1 MKRNG
6 FTLIELL
13 VVVAIIGILAAVGTV
28 AYNGYTSAAK
38 SSAAKANFRLVF
50 NYMAMETKKCSL
62 DFDTTAMDGAL
73 NCATYNSA
81 GINSG
86 SAVLKSDLIYNAIF
100 YTMNGRDLSPEAP
113 LPNKSRLISNPFG
126 KASSAGNTDN
136 GFWGGSSSSYDTA
149 LGFVR
154 YSVWRGQVWLR
165 ICFKSPCSNLNNQ
178 LLEKYLLE

>member
-50 NYMAMETKKCSL
+50 NYMATETKKCSL
-62 DFDTTAMDGAL
+62 GLDTAMDGAL
-73 NCATYNSA
+73 NCATYNS
-81 GINSG
+81 G
-86 SAVLKSDLIYNAIF
+86 SAVIKSGLVYDAIF
-100 YTMNGRDLSPEAP
+100 YTMNGWDGWGK
-113 LPNKSRLISNPFG
+113 LPKKSRLISNPFG
-126 KASSAGNTDN
+126 KASSAASTDY
-136 GFWGGSSSSYDTA
+136 GFWGGSANSRDEA

-154 YSVWRGQVWLR
+154 YSGNSEIWLR

-178 LLEKYLLE
+178 LLEKYRLE

>member
-38 SSAAKANFRLVF
+38 SSAAKANFKLIL
-50 NYMAMETKKCSL
+50 NYMATETKKCSL
-62 DFDTTAMDGAL
+62 GFDTAMDGAL
-73 NCATYNSA
+73 NCATYNS
-81 GINSG
+81 GNIYF
-86 SAVLKSDLIYNAIF
+86 KHDLLYNAIF
-100 YTMNGRDLSPEAP
+100 YTMNSKDPSGT

-126 KASSAGNTDN
+126 TAGLVNTDY
-136 GFWGGSSSSYDTA
+136 GFWYGGIISSDEA

-154 YSVWRGQVWLR
+154 YSIGRDNAYLR
-165 ICFKSPCSNLNNQ
+165 ICFKSPCSNPNNQ

>member
-1 MKRNG
+1 MRRNG

-28 AYNGYTSAAK
+28 AYNGYTKAAK

-50 NYMAMETKKCSL
+50 NYMATESQKCSL
-62 DFDTTAMDGAL
+62 GFDTTAMDGAL

-81 GINSG
+81 SR
-86 SAVLKSDLIYNAIF
+86 KSDLIYNAIF
-100 YTMNGRDLSPEAP
+100 YTMNGKDPSPGAP

-126 KASSAGNTDN
+126 VASAAGDTDN
-136 GFWGGSSSSYDTA
+136 GFWGGSSNSRDEA

-154 YSVWRGQVWLR
+154 YSVWFNEVYLR

>member
-50 NYMAMETKKCSL
+50 NYMATESQKCSL
-62 DFDTTAMDGAL
+62 GFDTTAMDGAL

-81 GINSG
+81 SR
-86 SAVLKSDLIYNAIF
+86 KSDLIYNAIF
-100 YTMNGRDLSPEAP
+100 YTMNGKDPSPGAP

-154 YSVWRGQVWLR
+154 YSVGRGQVWLR

>member
-1 MKRNG
+1 MRRNG

-62 DFDTTAMDGAL
+62 GFDTTAMDGAL

-81 GINSG
+81 SR
-86 SAVLKSDLIYNAIF
+86 KSDLIYNAIF
-100 YTMNGRDLSPEAP
+100 YTMNGRDPSPGAP

>member
-1 MKRNG
+1 MRRNG

-28 AYNGYTSAAK
+28 AYNGYTKAAK

-50 NYMAMETKKCSL
+50 NYMATESQKCSL
-62 DFDTTAMDGAL
+62 GFDTTAMDGAL

-81 GINSG
+81 SR
-86 SAVLKSDLIYNAIF
+86 KSDLIYNAIF
-100 YTMNGRDLSPEAP
+100 YTMNGKDPSPGAP

-154 YSVWRGQVWLR
+154 YSVGRGQVWLR

>member
-38 SSAAKANFRLVF
+38 SSAAKANFKLIL
-50 NYMAMETKKCSL
+50 NYMATESQKCSL
-62 DFDTTAMDGAL
+62 GFDTAMDGAL
-73 NCATYNSA
+73 NCATYNSSH
-81 GINSG
+81 IYY
-86 SAVLKSDLIYNAIF
+86 KHDLLYNAIF
-100 YTMNGRDLSPEAP
+100 YTMNGKDPSGT

-126 KASSAGNTDN
+126 TAGLVNTDY
-136 GFWGGSSSSYDTA
+136 GFWWGSIISSDEA

-154 YSVWRGQVWLR
+154 YSIGRDNAYLR
-165 ICFKSPCSNLNNQ
+165 ICFKSPCSNPNNQ

>member
-28 AYNGYTSAAK
+28 AYNGYTKAAK

-50 NYMAMETKKCSL
+50 NYMATESQKCSL
-62 DFDTTAMDGAL
+62 GFDTTAMDGAL

-81 GINSG
+81 SR
-86 SAVLKSDLIYNAIF
+86 KSDLIYNAIF
-100 YTMNGRDLSPEAP
+100 YTMNGKDPSPGAP

-154 YSVWRGQVWLR
+154 YSVGRGQVWLR

>member
-62 DFDTTAMDGAL
+62 GFDTTAMDGAL

-100 YTMNGRDLSPEAP
+100 YTMNGRDPSPGAP

-126 KASSAGNTDN
+126 TTGQASTDY
-136 GFWGGSSSSYDTA
+136 GFWGGGSNSRDEA

>member
-28 AYNGYTSAAK
+28 AYNGYTKAAK

-50 NYMAMETKKCSL
+50 NYMATESQKCSL
-62 DFDTTAMDGAL
+62 GFDTTAMDGAL

-81 GINSG
+81 SR
-86 SAVLKSDLIYNAIF
+86 KSDLIYNAIF
-100 YTMNGRDLSPEAP
+100 YTMNGKDPSPGAP

-154 YSVWRGQVWLR
+154 YSVWFNEVYLR

>member
-1 MKRNG
+1 MRRNG

-38 SSAAKANFRLVF
+38 SSAAKANFKLIL
-50 NYMAMETKKCSL
+50 NYMATETKKCSL
-62 DFDTTAMDGAL
+62 GFDTAMDGAL

-81 GINSG
+81 SR
-86 SAVLKSDLIYNAIF
+86 KSDLIYNAIF
-100 YTMNGRDLSPEAP
+100 YTMNGRDPSPGAP

-126 KASSAGNTDN
+126 TAGLVNTDY
-136 GFWGGSSSSYDTA
+136 GFWWGSIISSDEA

-154 YSVWRGQVWLR
+154 YSIGRDNAYLR
-165 ICFKSPCSNLNNQ
+165 ICFKLPCSNPNNQ

>member
-50 NYMAMETKKCSL
+50 NYMATESQKCSL
-62 DFDTTAMDGAL
+62 GFDTTAMDGAL

-81 GINSG
+81 SR
-86 SAVLKSDLIYNAIF
+86 KSDLIYNAIF
-100 YTMNGRDLSPEAP
+100 YTMNGKDPSPGAP

-136 GFWGGSSSSYDTA
+136 GFWGVSSSSYDTA

-154 YSVWRGQVWLR
+154 YSVGRGQVWLR

>member
-50 NYMAMETKKCSL
+50 NYMATETKKCSL
-62 DFDTTAMDGAL
+62 GFDTAMDGAL
-73 NCATYNSA
+73 NCATYNS
-81 GINSG
+81 G
-86 SAVLKSDLIYNAIF
+86 SAVIKSTLVYNAIF
-100 YTMNGRDLSPEAP
+100 YTMNGWDGSGT
-113 LPNKSRLISNPFG
+113 LPKKSRLMSNPFG
-126 KASSAGNTDN
+126 KASAAGVTDN
-136 GFWGGSSSSYDTA
+136 GFWGGSANSRDEA

-154 YSVWRGQVWLR
+154 YAGNSEIWLR

-178 LLEKYLLE
+178 LLEKYRLE

>member
-1 MKRNG
+1 MNRKA

-13 VVVAIIGILAAVGTV
+13 VVVAIIGILAAVGVV

-50 NYMAMETKKCSL
+50 NYMATESQKCSL
-62 DFDTTAMDGAL
+62 GLDTAMDGAL

-81 GINSG
+81 SR
-86 SAVLKSDLIYNAIF
+86 KSDLIYNAIF
-100 YTMNGRDLSPEAP
+100 YTMNGKDPSPGAP

-126 KASSAGNTDN
+126 TTGQASTDY
-136 GFWGGSSSSYDTA
+136 GFWGGGSNSRDEA

-154 YSVWRGQVWLR
+154 YSVNFNEVWLR
-165 ICFKSPCSNLNNQ
+165 ICFKSPCSNPNNQ

>member
-28 AYNGYTSAAK
+28 AYNGYTKAAK

-50 NYMAMETKKCSL
+50 NYMATESQKCSL
-62 DFDTTAMDGAL
+62 GFDTTAMDGAL

-81 GINSG
+81 SR
-86 SAVLKSDLIYNAIF
+86 KSDLIYNAIF
-100 YTMNGRDLSPEAP
+100 YTMNGKDPSPGAP

-154 YSVWRGQVWLR
+154 YSVWFNEVWLR

>member
-13 VVVAIIGILAAVGTV
+13 VVVAIIGILAAVGVV

-50 NYMAMETKKCSL
+50 NYMATESQKCSL
-62 DFDTTAMDGAL
+62 GLDTAMDGAL

-81 GINSG
+81 SR
-86 SAVLKSDLIYNAIF
+86 KSDLIYNAIF
-100 YTMNGRDLSPEAP
+100 YTMNGKDPSPGAP
-113 LPNKSRLISNPFG
+113 LPKKSRLMSNPFG
-126 KASSAGNTDN
+126 VASAAGNTDN
-136 GFWGGSSSSYDTA
+136 GFWGGSSNSRDEA

-154 YSVWRGQVWLR
+154 YSVGRGQVWLR

>member
-50 NYMAMETKKCSL
+50 NYMATETKKCSL
-62 DFDTTAMDGAL
+62 GFDTAMDGAL
-73 NCATYNSA
+73 NCATYNSSH
-81 GINSG
+81 IYY
-86 SAVLKSDLIYNAIF
+86 KHDLLYNAIF
-100 YTMNGRDLSPEAP
+100 YTMNALDPLSQAP

-126 KASSAGNTDN
+126 TAGLVNTDY
-136 GFWGGSSSSYDTA
+136 GFWYGGIISSDEA

-154 YSVWRGQVWLR
+154 YSFGTYNAYLR
-165 ICFKSPCSNLNNQ
+165 ICFKSPCSNPNNQ

>member
-50 NYMAMETKKCSL
+50 NYMATETKKCSL
-62 DFDTTAMDGAL
+62 GLDTAMDGVL

-81 GINSG
+81 SR
-86 SAVLKSDLIYNAIF
+86 KTDLIYDAIF
-100 YTMNGRDLSPEAP
+100 YTMNGWDGWGK
-113 LPNKSRLISNPFG
+113 LPKKSRLISNPFG
-126 KASSAGNTDN
+126 VASSAGDTDN
-136 GFWGGSSSSYDTA
+136 GFWSGSANSRDEA

-154 YSVWRGQVWLR
+154 LSANFNEVWLR

>member
-13 VVVAIIGILAAVGTV
+13 VVVAIIGILAAVGVV

-50 NYMAMETKKCSL
+50 NYMATETKKCSL
-62 DFDTTAMDGAL
+62 GFDTAMDGAL

-81 GINSG
+81 SR
-86 SAVLKSDLIYNAIF
+86 KTDLIYDAIF
-100 YTMNGRDLSPEAP
+100 YTMNALDPLSQAP

-136 GFWGGSSSSYDTA
+136 GFWGGSANSRDEA

-154 YSVWRGQVWLR
+154 LSANFNEVWLR
-165 ICFKSPCSNLNNQ
+165 ICFKSPCSNPNNQ

>member
-62 DFDTTAMDGAL
+62 GFDTTAMDGAL
-73 NCATYNSA
+73 NCATYNSSH
-81 GINSG
+81 IYY
-86 SAVLKSDLIYNAIF
+86 KHDLLYNAIF
-100 YTMNGRDLSPEAP
+100 YTMNALDPLSQAP

-126 KASSAGNTDN
+126 VASAAGGTDY
-136 GFWGGSSSSYDTA
+136 GFWWGSIISSDEA

-154 YSVWRGQVWLR
+154 YSIGRDNAYLR
-165 ICFKSPCSNLNNQ
+165 ICFKSPCSNPNNQ

>member
-13 VVVAIIGILAAVGTV
+13 VVVAIIGILAAVGVV

-50 NYMAMETKKCSL
+50 NYMATETKKCSL
-62 DFDTTAMDGAL
+62 GLDTAMDGAL

-100 YTMNGRDLSPEAP
+100 YTMNGRDPSPGAP
-113 LPNKSRLISNPFG
+113 LPKKSRLMSNPFG
-126 KASSAGNTDN
+126 VASAAGNTDN
-136 GFWGGSSSSYDTA
+136 GFWGGSSNSRDEA

-154 YSVWRGQVWLR
+154 YSVGRGQVWLR

>member
-13 VVVAIIGILAAVGTV
+13 VVVAIIGILAAVGVV

-50 NYMAMETKKCSL
+50 NYMATETKKCSL
-62 DFDTTAMDGAL
+62 GLDTAMDGAL

-81 GINSG
+81 SR
-86 SAVLKSDLIYNAIF
+86 KSDLIYNAIF
-100 YTMNGRDLSPEAP
+100 YTMNGWDPSAGAP
-113 LPNKSRLISNPFG
+113 LPKKSRLMSNPFG
-126 KASSAGNTDN
+126 VASAAGDTDN
-136 GFWGGSSSSYDTA
+136 GFWGGSSNSRDEA

-154 YSVWRGQVWLR
+154 YSVNFNEVYLR
-165 ICFKSPCSNLNNQ
+165 ICFKSPCSNLKNQ

>member
-38 SSAAKANFRLVF
+38 SSAAKANFKLIL
-50 NYMAMETKKCSL
+50 NYMATETKKCSL
-62 DFDTTAMDGAL
+62 GFDTAMDGAL

-81 GINSG
+81 SR
-86 SAVLKSDLIYNAIF
+86 KSDLIYNAIF
-100 YTMNGRDLSPEAP
+100 YTMNGKDPSPGAP
-113 LPNKSRLISNPFG
+113 LPNKSRLMSNPFG
-126 KASSAGNTDN
+126 TAGLVNTDY
-136 GFWGGSSSSYDTA
+136 GFWYGGIISSDEA

-154 YSVWRGQVWLR
+154 YSFGTYNAYLR
-165 ICFKSPCSNLNNQ
+165 ICFKSPCSNPNNQ

>member
-13 VVVAIIGILAAVGTV
+13 VVVAIIGILAAVGVV

-38 SSAAKANFRLVF
+38 SSAAKANFRLVL
-50 NYMAMETKKCSL
+50 NYMATESQKCSL
-62 DFDTTAMDGAL
+62 GLDTAMDGAL

-81 GINSG
+81 SR
-86 SAVLKSDLIYNAIF
+86 KSDLIYNAIF
-100 YTMNGRDLSPEAP
+100 YTMNGKDPSAGAP

-126 KASSAGNTDN
+126 TTGQASTDY
-136 GFWGGSSSSYDTA
+136 GFWGGSSNSRDEA

-154 YSVWRGQVWLR
+154 YSVNFNEVYLR
-165 ICFKSPCSNLNNQ
+165 ICFKSPCSNLKNQ

>member
-50 NYMAMETKKCSL
+50 NYMATETKKCSL
-62 DFDTTAMDGAL
+62 GLDTAMDGAL
-73 NCATYNSA
+73 NCATYNS
-81 GINSG
+81 G
-86 SAVLKSDLIYNAIF
+86 SAVIKSGLIYNAIF
-100 YTMNGRDLSPEAP
+100 YTMNGKDPSPGAL

-126 KASSAGNTDN
+126 TTGQASTDY
-136 GFWGGSSSSYDTA
+136 GFWGGSANSRDEA

-154 YSVWRGQVWLR
+154 YAGNSEIWLR
-165 ICFKSPCSNLNNQ
+165 VCFKSPCSNLNNQ
-178 LLEKYLLE
+178 LLGKYRLE